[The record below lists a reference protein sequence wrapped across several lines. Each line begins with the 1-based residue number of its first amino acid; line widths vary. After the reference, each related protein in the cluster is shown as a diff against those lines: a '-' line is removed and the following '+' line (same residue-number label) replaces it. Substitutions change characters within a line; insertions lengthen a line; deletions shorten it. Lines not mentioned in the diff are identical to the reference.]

1 MNHSKLT
8 QKQTLFLY
16 AFLRQADR
24 SLDKSRW
31 TSIAEL
37 KTFYQNN
44 IKPEQIINYLETHF
58 NRVKKDSNPIVASYQ
73 DMSLKNKFRLFFQR
87 NYLTADEHTHLFD
100 LLVSF
105 DQYLKSDSSYTT
117 KTELLRI
124 EIASFYS
131 KVLARGISGR
141 NLKKMR
147 FTEHYEQNRRVK
159 PFQLNKVVPEDFYNK
174 KLN

>member
-1 MNHSKLT
+1 MKYSKLS

-16 AFLRQADR
+16 AFLRQVDR

-37 KTFYQNN
+37 KAYYKNR
-44 IKPEQIINYLETHF
+44 IIPEQVINYLETHF
-58 NRVKKDSNPIVASYQ
+58 NSVNKDSDLTVASSQ
-73 DMSLKNKFRLFFQR
+73 DLSLKDKFRLFFQR
-87 NYLTADEHTHLFD
+87 NYLTADELTHLFD
-100 LLVSF
+100 LLASF
-105 DQYLKSDSSYTT
+105 DEYLKSDSSYTP
-117 KTELLRI
+117 KTEILRI

-141 NLKKMR
+141 NLKKLR

-159 PFQLNKVVPEDFYNK
+159 PFPLNKVVPEDFINI
-174 KLN
+174 